1 MKKYNWVF
9 LCLFLYLVCI
19 GAGITTRNSYTD
31 IWAEVPA
38 QPQDRIKY
46 VFRED
51 KDAYFTASPQS
62 ILDQAAVI
70 VSATANSEGESK
82 GKTFLTEMTVN
93 KIYKND
99 GSFIGT
105 TLVVCEPIRL
115 NKITSQ
121 KDGKPLYTMEML
133 QGRGH
138 RARTKITPGK
148 NYILLLREFLPKGYR
163 TEIPTYTMIESPYA
177 KLSPD
182 SITTAEQYAKPTWP
196 IDYEQSKE
204 YEILL
209 QDKNQTNPFFD
220 TKKKVLSLLQ

>member
-1 MKKYNWVF
+1 
-9 LCLFLYLVCI
+9 
-19 GAGITTRNSYTD
+19 
-31 IWAEVPA
+31 
-38 QPQDRIKY
+38 
-46 VFRED
+46 
-51 KDAYFTASPQS
+51 
-62 ILDQAAVI
+62 
-70 VSATANSEGESK
+70 
-82 GKTFLTEMTVN
+82 
-93 KIYKND
+93 
-99 GSFIGT
+99 
-105 TLVVCEPIRL
+105 
-115 NKITSQ
+115 
-121 KDGKPLYTMEML
+121 ML
-133 QGRGH
+133 QGRRH

-209 QDKNQTNPFFD
+209 QDKNQTNTFFD